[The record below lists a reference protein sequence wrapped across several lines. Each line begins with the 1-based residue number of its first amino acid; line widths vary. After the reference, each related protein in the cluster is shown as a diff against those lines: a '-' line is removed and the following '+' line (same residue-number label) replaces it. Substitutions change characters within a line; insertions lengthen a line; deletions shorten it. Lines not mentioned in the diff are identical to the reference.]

1 MPPYNNDQLTRGCSA
16 SQGLG
21 QQILAAFCLSGGHG
35 AVVDLSLDS
44 AKESIKTIN
53 AEVKEKGLPEA
64 KLRPYE
70 CNTADEAVVKKT
82 WAQIEKDFGKVDVV
96 CTNAGITGGVAAEDY
111 DFNDWKNMLDVN
123 VNGTFLFAKEAGH
136 HMIKQG
142 IKGSIIMVSSMSGV
156 IVNRPQKQSAYNT
169 SKAAVVQMMKS
180 FASEWGEHGIRVNAI
195 SPGYI
200 QTAVNEG
207 EEMEKLSKGWIK
219 DIPLHRIAKPEEFRG
234 TAVYMASD
242 ASSYLTGSQIVVDG
256 GYTVW

>member
-1 MPPYNNDQLTRGCSA
+1 LTRGCSA

-96 CTNAGITGGVAAEDY
+96 CTNAGIVRMARVQIAKVNRHQMVPIAIRWFFDRFLYHPLTR
-111 DFNDWKNMLDVN
+111 NML
-123 VNGTFLFAKEAGH
+123 
-136 HMIKQG
+136 
-142 IKGSIIMVSSMSGV
+142 
-156 IVNRPQKQSAYNT
+156 IVP
-169 SKAAVVQMMKS
+169 
-180 FASEWGEHGIRVNAI
+180 
-195 SPGYI
+195 
-200 QTAVNEG
+200 
-207 EEMEKLSKGWIK
+207 LSLDWW
-219 DIPLHRIAKPEEFRG
+219 
-234 TAVYMASD
+234 SC
-242 ASSYLTGSQIVVDG
+242 S
-256 GYTVW
+256 